1 MGSAAGGMIFPNDR
15 TVLVYSMS
23 ERDCC
28 WMLDAAVLLRGRAP
42 RWHHTGSDVQPLRRP
57 LFPSGTSASVGN
69 YFVSIVRT
77 EREVWIDRT
86 MRVVLEDSNVLL
98 LDEADD
104 PIVPPVVLG
113 RTTVSPNLGPC
124 PQGAPPQMIADT
136 LGSAMH
142 AAIAE
147 LQRRVEKSVV
157 AHHFL
162 HE

>member
-1 MGSAAGGMIFPNDR
+1 MSAAGGGAIFFNDR

-42 RWHHTGSDVQPLRRP
+42 KWHHPGSNAQRLRRP
-57 LFPSGTSASVGN
+57 LFPSGTSMSVGN
-69 YFVSIVRT
+69 YFVSIVT
-77 EREVWIDRT
+77 AEREVWIDRT
-86 MRVVLEDSNVLL
+86 MRVFLEDSNVLL

-124 PQGAPPQMIADT
+124 PQGPQPQVIADT